1 MVIAQGLSLG
11 REPADTGLGMDGAFT
26 FSTTMP
32 RYHLEPRR
40 LKGVAVVVVVVL
52 SVYAFAKWVD
62 DSEHASFA
70 RLAAATAH
78 AGSNAVPAPSVAQN
92 AQAQESA
99 LVALDAAELAV
110 GAGSAFDLAG
120 AAALNTAPSTLGITY
135 IEGGSSGPLAV
146 SVATGADGWGAAVSS
161 ASGTCFLV
169 RLQSAD
175 RVGYAIGS
183 DCTGQAALTGATGSA
198 W

>member
-1 MVIAQGLSLG
+1 
-11 REPADTGLGMDGAFT
+11 MDGAFT

-32 RYHLEPRR
+32 RYRLEPRR
-40 LKGVAVVVVVVL
+40 LKGVAVASIVVL
-52 SVYAFAKWVD
+52 AVYAFAKWVD

-70 RLAAATAH
+70 RLAASTAH
-78 AGSNAVPAPSVAQN
+78 SGSNAVPPPSVAQD

-99 LVALDAAELAV
+99 LVALDGAQLLV

-120 AAALNTAPSTLGITY
+120 ATALNAQPPTLGVTY
-135 IEGGSSGPLAV
+135 SEGTSTSPLVV
-146 SVATGADGWGAAVSS
+146 SVTSDADGWGAAVRS

>member
-11 REPADTGLGMDGAFT
+11 REPADTGFGMDGAFT

-32 RYHLEPRR
+32 RHRLEPRR
-40 LKGVAVVVVVVL
+40 LKGVAVAVVVVL
-52 SVYAFAKWVD
+52 AVYAFAKWVD

-70 RLAAATAH
+70 RLAATTAH
-78 AGSNAVPAPSVAQN
+78 AGSNAVPAPSVAQD

-99 LVALDAAELAV
+99 LVALDGAELMV

-120 AAALNTAPSTLGITY
+120 ASALNAAPSTLGITY
-135 IEGGSSGPLAV
+135 SEGTSSGPLTV
-146 SVATGADGWGAAVSS
+146 GVATDADGWGAAVRS
-161 ASGTCFLV
+161 ASGTCFLI

-175 RVGYAIGS
+175 SVGYAIGS
-183 DCTGQAALTGATGSA
+183 DCTGQAALAGATGSS

>member
-1 MVIAQGLSLG
+1 
-11 REPADTGLGMDGAFT
+11 MDGAFT
-26 FSTTMP
+26 FSASLP
-32 RYHLEPRR
+32 RFRLEPRKLR
-40 LKGVAVVVVVVL
+40 AATLGFALLVAV
-52 SVYAFAKWVD
+52 SSFGKWVD

-70 RLAAATAH
+70 RLAATTAI
-78 AGSNAVPAPSVAQN
+78 AESNVVPPPSVAQD

-99 LVALDAAELAV
+99 LVALDGVELLV

-120 AAALNTAPSTLGITY
+120 AAALDAAPSPLGISY
-135 IEGGSSGPLAV
+135 VEGPSSGPSTV
-146 SVATGADGWGAAVSS
+146 SVATDAEGWGAAVLS

-175 RVGYAIGS
+175 EVGYSIGN
-183 DCTGQAALTGATGSA
+183 DCTGEAALTSATGLD